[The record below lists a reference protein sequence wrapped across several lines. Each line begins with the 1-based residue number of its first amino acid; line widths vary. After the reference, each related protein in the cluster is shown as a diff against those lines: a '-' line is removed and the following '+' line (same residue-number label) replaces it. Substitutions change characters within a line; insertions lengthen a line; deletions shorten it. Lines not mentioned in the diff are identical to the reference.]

1 MEISRKHLEMIRFT
15 LRNHISNLEFDLD
28 MLGTDYIRRELEE
41 YKTLK
46 EMIEDL
52 IRRE

>member
-1 MEISRKHLEMIRFT
+1 MIRFA
-15 LRNHISNLEFDLD
+15 LSNHISNLEVDLG